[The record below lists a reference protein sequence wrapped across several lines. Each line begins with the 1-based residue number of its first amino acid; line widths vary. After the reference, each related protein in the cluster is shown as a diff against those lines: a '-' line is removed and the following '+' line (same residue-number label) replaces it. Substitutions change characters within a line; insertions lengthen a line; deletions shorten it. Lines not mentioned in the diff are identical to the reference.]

1 MPKKKTKIELFE
13 ELAGIDEN
21 GCSRWVS
28 VDEFVGKYQGLQ
40 LLNGA
45 GWSRDDGTFGK
56 KYIIERDKS
65 ITPGNKTDA
74 IRTVG
79 FNNGD
84 YSQHIRADIKR
95 QIQSQRCVILGTS
108 NPEVDHKNGMKNED
122 RVMRNEDQKLSDFQ
136 PLSKAA
142 NDAKRQFCK
151 ECIRTGIRYDAKN
164 LGYPESIVM
173 LSSHKTAYSFSVLWK
188 IAGIN
193 SIVAVFP
200 LELTK
205 AFSFPLV
212 KLVFNLELLGTLNP
226 HCTNKLE
233 INGIEKTDSPVSL

>member
-1 MPKKKTKIELFE
+1 MSKRKTKIELFE
-13 ELAGIDEN
+13 ELAGVDEN

-28 VDEFVGKYQGLQ
+28 VDEFVGEYQGLQ

-45 GWSRDDGTFGK
+45 GWSRDDGAFGK

-79 FNNGD
+79 FNSGD
-84 YSQHIRADIKR
+84 YSQHIRADIRR

-122 RVMRNEDQKLSDFQ
+122 RVMRNENQMLSDFQ

-151 ECIRTGIRYDAKN
+151 ECIRTGIRYDAKK
-164 LGYPESIVM
+164 LGYPISYYKGDAT
-173 LSSHKTAYSFSVLWK
+173 H
-188 IAGIN
+188 
-193 SIVAVFP
+193 
-200 LELTK
+200 
-205 AFSFPLV
+205 
-212 KLVFNLELLGTLNP
+212 
-226 HCTNKLE
+226 
-233 INGIEKTDSPVSL
+233 NGEENACEGCFWYDPIEFRNHLKEK